1 MKKKTV
7 GYLAIAGA
15 LSFGI
20 IGGVGIPAFAA
31 TNTPAVDQSAIAKYP
46 TVFFFIGNFLLHISN
61 ACTL

>member
-20 IGGVGIPAFAA
+20 IGGVGVPAFAA
-31 TNTPAVDQSAIAKYP
+31 TNTQKLSKRQKQRKKI
-46 TVFFFIGNFLLHISN
+46 
-61 ACTL
+61 

>member
-1 MKKKTV
+1 MKEEISYEETV

-31 TNTPAVDQSAIAKYP
+31 TNTPAVDQPAKRRKG
-46 TVFFFIGNFLLHISN
+46 FG
-61 ACTL
+61 

>member
-1 MKKKTV
+1 MKKTV

-31 TNTPAVDQSAIAKYP
+31 TNTQQW
-46 TVFFFIGNFLLHISN
+46 ISLQN
-61 ACTL
+61 GEKGFG

>member
-31 TNTPAVDQSAIAKYP
+31 TNTPAAEQSTKAAKR
-46 TVFFFIGNFLLHISN
+46 IWM
-61 ACTL
+61 TLQNKK

>member
-31 TNTPAVDQSAIAKYP
+31 TNTPAVDQPAKRRKR
-46 TVFFFIGNFLLHISN
+46 IWM
-61 ACTL
+61 TLQNKK